1 MSTKETKITAIPRG
15 GAARGNSS
23 QVICVRLLPE
33 HLQKLDGI
41 ARKQGVNR
49 SSVLVHAI
57 NALKL

>member
-1 MSTKETKITAIPRG
+1 MSTKQTKIKAIPRG
-15 GAARGNSS
+15 GAARGNST

-33 HLQKLDGI
+33 HLEKLDRI

-57 NALKL
+57 NTLNL